1 MEGIYKGECNQGK
14 GITMT
19 PDQGFIAFSS
29 ISLAAVLLAF
39 ILAFRDMDIFSGRK
53 LVSSLINKSP
63 GQRSKDKHQQVLR
76 KTQIADEAIAAKERG
91 ERFVPPSDYRG
102 C

>member
-1 MEGIYKGECNQGK
+1 
-14 GITMT
+14 MT

-39 ILAFRDMDIFSGRK
+39 ILAFRDVDVFSGRK
-53 LVSSLINKSP
+53 LVNTLIPSR
-63 GQRSKDKHQQVLR
+63 RSKEQHDQVLR
-76 KTQIADEAIAAKERG
+76 KTQIADAAIAAKKRG

-102 C
+102 S